1 MPERSWVH
9 GAEPG
14 FVVAGWIRDSDKIEI
29 HLVFDRERR
38 AQTALADEKIDRT
51 SRSDIENID
60 V

>member
-1 MPERSWVH
+1 
-9 GAEPG
+9 
-14 FVVAGWIRDSDKIEI
+14 
-29 HLVFDRERR
+29 VFDRERR